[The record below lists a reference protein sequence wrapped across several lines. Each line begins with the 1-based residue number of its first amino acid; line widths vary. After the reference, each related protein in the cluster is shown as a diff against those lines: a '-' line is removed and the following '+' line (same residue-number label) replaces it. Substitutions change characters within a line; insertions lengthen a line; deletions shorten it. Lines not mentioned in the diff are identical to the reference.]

1 MPVLTSRKHPLVKEF
16 RDLAKGGGPAMLLD
30 GWHVISE
37 ALGAGVMI
45 DTLAISGTLAGPD
58 RTLLDRVR
66 RTGAEIVEVAE
77 TVMNALSPVK
87 SPTGVVARA
96 ARPRLEAKVVL
107 KPSPA
112 LVLSA
117 IGVQDPGNVGAII
130 RAAAAAGCTGI
141 MVDEA
146 SADPWGWKALRASM
160 GSVFHVPVLRNPNV
174 MNSIDACRTGGL
186 QIVAAV
192 PRNGTSM
199 YELDFSRPMALL
211 LGAEGTGL
219 PQTLL
224 KAADARVSIPMS
236 ASVESLNVAVA
247 ASLLL
252 YEARRQRRR

>member
-1 MPVLTSRKHPLVKEF
+1 
-16 RDLAKGGGPAMLLD
+16 MLLD

-37 ALGAGVMI
+37 ALAAGLTI
-45 DTLAISGTLAGPD
+45 DTLAVCGTLAATE
-58 RTLLDRVR
+58 RALLERAR
-66 RTGAEIVEVAE
+66 RTGTEIVEVAE
-77 TVMNALSPVK
+77 PVMNALSPVK
-87 SPTGVVARA
+87 SPTGVVGRG

-160 GSVFHVPVLRNPNV
+160 GSVFHVPVIRNPDV
-174 MNSIDACRTGGL
+174 MSSIAACRTAGL

-199 YELDFSRPMALL
+199 YELDFSKPMALL

-219 PQTLL
+219 PQALL

>member
-1 MPVLTSRKHPLVKEF
+1 
-16 RDLAKGGGPAMLLD
+16 MLLD
-30 GWHVISE
+30 GWHVVGE
-37 ALGAGVMI
+37 ALAAAVVI
-45 DTLAISGTLAGPD
+45 DTLAVCGELAATERTILDRARRSGT
-58 RTLLDRVR
+58 
-66 RTGAEIVEVAE
+66 EIVEVAE

-96 ARPRLEAKVVL
+96 TRPKLDPKVVL

-141 MVDEA
+141 LVDET

-160 GSVFHVPVLRNPNV
+160 GSAFHVPVIRNAHV
-174 MNSIDACRTGGL
+174 LSSIDACKKGGL
-186 QIVAAV
+186 QIVATV

-211 LGAEGTGL
+211 LGGEGAGL

-247 ASLLL
+247 AALLL

>member
-1 MPVLTSRKHPLVKEF
+1 MRMITSRQHPIVKEF
-16 RDLAKGGGPAMLLD
+16 RDLARGGGPAMLLD
-30 GWHVISE
+30 GWHLLAE
-37 ALGAGVMI
+37 AVAAAVTV
-45 DTLAISGTLAGPD
+45 DTVALCGPP
-58 RTLLDRVR
+58 TAAEQVTLDRAQR
-66 RTGAEIVEVAE
+66 AGARVIEVSGS
-77 TVMNALSPVK
+77 VLNALSPVK

-96 ARPRLEAKVVL
+96 LRPEIETRVLL

-117 IGVQDPGNVGAII
+117 IGVQDPGNVGAIV

-141 MVDEA
+141 MVDDA

-160 GSVFHVPVLRNPNV
+160 GSVFHVPVIRNPDV
-174 MNSIDACRTGGL
+174 MPSIDACRAGGL

-199 YELDFSRPMALL
+199 HELDFRGPMALL

-219 PQTLL
+219 PQPVL
-224 KAADARVSIPMS
+224 KAANVRVSIPMS

-247 ASLLL
+247 AALLL